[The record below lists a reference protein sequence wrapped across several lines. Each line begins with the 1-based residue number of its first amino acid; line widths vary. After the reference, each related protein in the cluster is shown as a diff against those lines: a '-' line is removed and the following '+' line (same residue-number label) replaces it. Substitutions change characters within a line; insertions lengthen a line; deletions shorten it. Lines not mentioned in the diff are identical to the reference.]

1 MPKLQQCVSG
11 AGRRLRCLFCAHDCH
26 IVCAIHPDRPGGG
39 SCIDFCPNPE
49 LEGKH
54 FKDFLGLR
62 ERQDSE
68 PYSNP
73 HDYLDDDG
81 ELWEPA
87 GASYYDG
94 ELILQPQQR
103 WTREE
108 QLELLNWHP
117 LFTGKCPQCGA
128 SFSKDY
134 TARVHWDCPCGWIDD
149 TV

>member
-1 MPKLQQCVSG
+1 MPKLPECNGCMFHS
-11 AGRRLRCLFCAHDCH
+11 HDYH
-26 IVCAIHPDRPGGG
+26 IVCAIHPTGVEGDSCLDFRP
-39 SCIDFCPNPE
+39 DPE

-54 FKDFLGLR
+54 FRDFLGVR
-62 ERQDSE
+62 SRQQDDE

-73 HDYLDDDG
+73 CDYLDDNE

-87 GASYYDG
+87 TASYYNG
-94 ELILQPQQR
+94 ELILQPQQH

-117 LFTGKCPQCGA
+117 LFTRKCPQCGA
-128 SFSKDY
+128 LFDRDY
-134 TARVHWDCPCGWIDD
+134 SACCIHWDCPNPECGWIDD